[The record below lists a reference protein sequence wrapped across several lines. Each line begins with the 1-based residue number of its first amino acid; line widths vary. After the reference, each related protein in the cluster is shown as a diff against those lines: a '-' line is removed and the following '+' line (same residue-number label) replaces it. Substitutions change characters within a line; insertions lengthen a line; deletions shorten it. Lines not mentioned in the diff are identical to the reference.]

1 MVQYFFGEAQGVS
14 SPSVSGRVV
23 ACRRLL
29 FCPVLV
35 PTWYLVG
42 MVVLVTVVPRRGV
55 SLRSVDGPGHAGLSV
70 QELTQIVC

>member
-29 FCPVLV
+29 LCPVLI
-35 PTWYLVG
+35 PNWYLACTSVW
-42 MVVLVTVVPRRGV
+42 VTIVPPRGV
-55 SLRSVDGPGHAGLSV
+55 SFRSVDGPGRAGLFA
-70 QELTQIVC
+70 QELT